1 MAYSYGY
8 YPTQN
13 YFPQMNNAV
22 PDILNNYKMPY
33 QQPAQTGF
41 IWTESEEAARA
52 YLVAP
57 GNTVTLWDSKKPFI
71 YVRSADASGIPST
84 RVFEYKERVETF
96 EKPQDHVCSCGD
108 KFASKEDFKALS
120 DKVDAIA
127 AKIEKGEKADE

>member
-33 QQPAQTGF
+33 QQPAQNGF
-41 IWTESEEAARA
+41 IWVESEEAARA

-57 GNTVTLWDSKKPFI
+57 GNTITLWDSKKPLI

-84 RVFEYKERVETF
+84 RVFEYKERIDAP
-96 EKPQDHVCSCGD
+96 EKPAEHTCDCGN

>member
-1 MAYSYGY
+1 MAYGYGY

-22 PDILNNYKMPY
+22 PDILNNYKAQF
-33 QQPAQTGF
+33 QQSMQNGF
-41 IWTESEEAARA
+41 IWVESEEAARA
-52 YLVAP
+52 YMVAP

-84 RVFEYKERVETF
+84 RIFEYKERLEAA
-96 EKPQDHVCSCGD
+96 EKPAEHVCNCGD

-127 AKIEKGEKADE
+127 AKIEKGEKTDE

>member
-1 MAYSYGY
+1 MPYGYGY

-22 PDILNNYKMPY
+22 PDILNNYKAQFQP
-33 QQPAQTGF
+33 PAQNGF
-41 IWTESEEAARA
+41 IWVESEEAARA

-57 GNTVTLWDSKKPFI
+57 GNTITLWDSKKPFI

-84 RVFEYKERVETF
+84 RVFEYKERVET
-96 EKPQDHVCSCGD
+96 EKTAEHICNCGE
-108 KFASKEDFKALS
+108 KFVGKEDFKALS

-127 AKIEKGEKADE
+127 AKLEKGEKTDE